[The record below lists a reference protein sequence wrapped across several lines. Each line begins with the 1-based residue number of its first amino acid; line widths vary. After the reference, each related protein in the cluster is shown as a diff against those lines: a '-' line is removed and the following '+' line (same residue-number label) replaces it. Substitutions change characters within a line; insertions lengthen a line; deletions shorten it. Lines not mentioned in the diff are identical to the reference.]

1 MAKVRNNSKTEYANF
16 FRQLYN
22 KELSM
27 GLYDDAPGWAY
38 VTLQELKI
46 KEHTGYALFKVNTI
60 NTKNDFIYI
69 AVVELNRKKVARKL
83 RHNIWRR
90 IHWTSRLILNYYS

>member
-1 MAKVRNNSKTEYANF
+1 MAKTKRRSKAGHTKF

-27 GLYDDAPGWAY
+27 GLYDDAPGWVYA
-38 VTLQELKI
+38 TLQELKI
-46 KEHTGYALFKVNTI
+46 KERTGYALFKVNTI

-69 AVVELNRKKVARKL
+69 AVIELNREKVVRKL
-83 RHNIWRR
+83 CHKIWRR
-90 IHWTSRLILNYYS
+90 IHWTSRLILNYDI